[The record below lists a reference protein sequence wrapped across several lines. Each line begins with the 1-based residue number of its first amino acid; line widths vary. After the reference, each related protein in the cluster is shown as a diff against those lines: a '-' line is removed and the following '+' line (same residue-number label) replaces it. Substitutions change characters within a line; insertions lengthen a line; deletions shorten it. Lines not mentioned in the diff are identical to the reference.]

1 MSKAHEMLKE
11 ADAIEALLRAALADR
26 AIKSTAEFY
35 AQKVTTG
42 AQRLRDAAR
51 KMLAEKGEGGANEG

>member
-1 MSKAHEMLKE
+1 MSKAHDMLKE
-11 ADAIEALLRAALADR
+11 AEAIEALLRAALADR

-35 AQKVTTG
+35 GPKATTG

-51 KMLAEKGEGGANEG
+51 KMLAEKGEGGGNG